1 MSPNPALRTDDTSA
15 TERLR
20 SQLFDLA
27 PVGLCLLVA
36 GQPQLVNRRFAR
48 MLGGDGHETELGA
61 SDLLRRWP
69 ALWPQLHNMGDEHR
83 VVAFERPGLA
93 PFNGRAF
100 ARPIKALGEQREIIT
115 LVDAAQLN
123 WMRFSSDWQARMLA
137 LTESMSHT
145 GSAEL
150 DLDNG
155 QAVAS
160 RGLAALLG
168 HPGLG
173 GVQKAWRLLR
183 WVPKEERGYV
193 ASIWAAA
200 IDDEPF
206 EFQHR
211 LQTCD
216 GQRLEIL
223 HRGMVE
229 VSPDGHRRGYMTL
242 QNITAQRAAEQ
253 RIQELAN
260 HDEVTGLPNRKQLL
274 DRIDAA
280 VHAASWDPRSFAL
293 LSIQIDPIDQ
303 LSQAMGYGA
312 GDALAMAVAARLK
325 ALGGADTLVA
335 RVGSG
340 EFALLLGEAES
351 TSPEALQQIAR
362 RVIEALSRPER
373 LGFAEIVPLAQIGVA
388 SFPSDA
394 QSASQLLEA
403 AQTARLGVHGTG
415 EQIAFFTPEITA
427 QAMRRLA
434 IESGLRHA
442 IEREELRLQFQL
454 QIDLQSGQALGAE
467 VLLAWHSQ
475 SLGEVAPEE
484 FLPVARQ
491 TGLIVSLGDWQRET
505 ACALLQRWLSQ
516 GLRPL
521 RLALNHSVLQLQQPD
536 LVPKVQRSLL
546 THGVPAQLL
555 GMEVAEQ
562 AVMAGSTD
570 VARKLAELRALGIEI
585 ALDDFGTGYSN
596 LSQLRSLPV
605 DVLKVHRSCVPDV
618 TAASGAVSL
627 TRAIINLAHSLQMQ
641 VLAEGVETEGQLTLL
656 MANGCDRMQGTAFSP
671 VVSATTLEAQL
682 RDEPPRLPEHL
693 MRRPRERTLL
703 LVDDE
708 PNIVSALKR
717 LFRRDGYRIITAAS
731 GQEGLQRMA
740 EYEVDVV
747 LSDQRM
753 PGMTGVEFLRRA
765 KELYPD
771 TVRMVLSGYTELQS
785 ITDAVNEGAIYRF
798 LTKPWDDERLRVHVQ
813 EGFHQKGLA
822 DENRRLAHEV
832 RQAGEELTTVN
843 ARLEKIL
850 NSQQAQIDL
859 EEARASNARDMM
871 DLLPLPAVAVDHQG
885 LVVMVNLEA
894 QALFGP
900 GPLLGQNA
908 DSALPAGLAGLW
920 QTDPATAMPPLPLS
934 LPSGTWQAQAR
945 CFGSAPATG
954 WLLVFNPVST
964 PPFAGTPA
972 HG

>member
-1 MSPNPALRTDDTSA
+1 MSTLPAPDREPRT
-15 TERLR
+15 RQQLR

-27 PVGLCLLVA
+27 PVGLCLMAA
-36 GQPQLVNRRFAR
+36 GQPQLINRRLAR
-48 MLGGDGHETELGA
+48 MLGGDGHETQLSPAE
-61 SDLLRRWP
+61 LLRRWP
-69 ALWPQLHNMGDEHR
+69 ALWPQFRHMGDEHR
-83 VVAFERPGLA
+83 VVSIDRPGLA

-100 ARPIKALGEQREIIT
+100 SRPLSALGEDQEIVT
-115 LVDAAQLN
+115 LVNEAQLN
-123 WMRFSSDWQARMLA
+123 WMSFSSDWQARMLA

-150 DLDNG
+150 DLDRG
-155 QAVAS
+155 QAVVS
-160 RGLAALLG
+160 RGMATLVGRPELDGA
-168 HPGLG
+168 
-173 GVQKAWRLLR
+173 QKAWRLLR
-183 WVPKEERGYV
+183 WVPQEERGYV

-211 LQTCD
+211 LQTAD

-229 VSPDGHRRGYMTL
+229 VTPDGRRRGYMTL
-242 QNITAQRAAEQ
+242 QNITLQRETEQ

-280 VHAASWDPRSFAL
+280 VHAASWDPRAFAL

-312 GDALAMAVAARLK
+312 GDALAMAVAARLS
-325 ALGGADTLVA
+325 ALVGPDSLVA

-351 TSPEALQQIAR
+351 ATPEALQRTAR
-362 RVIEALSRPER
+362 QVVGALARPER
-373 LGFAEIVPLAQIGVA
+373 LGCAEIVPLAQIGVA

-403 AQTARLGVHGTG
+403 AQTARLGVQGTSD
-415 EQIAFFTPEITA
+415 QVAFFTPEITA
-427 QAMRRLA
+427 KAMRRLA

-442 IEREELRLQFQL
+442 VEREELRLQFQL
-454 QIDLQSGQALGAE
+454 QIDLSSGSAVGAE
-467 VLLAWHSQ
+467 VLLAWHSEA
-475 SLGEVAPEE
+475 LGEVPPEE

-491 TGLIVSLGDWQRET
+491 TGLIVALGDWQRDSVCE
-505 ACALLQRWLSQ
+505 LLQRWLRQ
-516 GLRPL
+516 GVRPL

-536 LVPKVQRSLL
+536 LVPKIQRSLL
-546 THGVPAQLL
+546 EHGVPSTLL
-555 GMEVAEQ
+555 GLEIAEQ
-562 AVMAGSTD
+562 VLMNGSPD
-570 VARKLAELRALGIEI
+570 VARKLAELRALGLEI

-596 LSQLRSLPV
+596 LNQLRHLPV

-627 TRAIINLAHSLQMQ
+627 TRAIINLAHSLQMK

-656 MANGCDRMQGTAFSP
+656 MANGCDRLQGTAFSP
-671 VVSATTLEAQL
+671 VVDQATLEAQL
-682 RDEPPRLPEHL
+682 STELPRLPERFL
-693 MRRPRERTLL
+693 RRQRERTLL

-708 PNIVSALKR
+708 PNIVAALKR
-717 LFRRDGYRIITAAS
+717 LFRRDGYRIVTAAS
-731 GQEGLQRMA
+731 GLEGLQRMA

-822 DENRRLAHEV
+822 DENRRLALEV
-832 RQAGEELTTVN
+832 RGANEELAVLN
-843 ARLEKIL
+843 GRLERVL
-850 NSQQAQIDL
+850 STQQAQLGL
-859 EEARASNARDMM
+859 EASRATAARDML
-871 DLLPLPAVAVDHQG
+871 DLLPVPAMGIDPAG
-885 LVVMVNLEA
+885 LVVMANLAA
-894 QALFGP
+894 QQCWGAERL
-900 GPLLGQNA
+900 LLGQCA
-908 DSALPAGLAGLW
+908 ASVLPAELAPLW
-920 QTDPATAMPPLPLS
+920 AQPGEQS
-934 LPSGTWQAQAR
+934 LDFDWSGRRWRAR
-945 CFGSAPATG
+945 TRPFGASAPQG
-954 WLLVFNPVST
+954 HLLVLNEL
-964 PPFAGTPA
+964 A
-972 HG
+972 